1 MDIKTLN
8 LPITSKSICCGY
20 DFIISTPSGGDYIT
34 CPICD
39 NYTKSYDDNICYDD
53 NIDIPYYCNSC
64 KIFFEFGC
72 KHAENGCTDSTFFA
86 QFIESFEY
94 NGIKYEGMPIIESI
108 KDYVKH
114 YKDFKFNWICTH
126 PSNEAECM
134 CLHASYK
141 DPKYYGRCSKK
152 SGILNVTRKE
162 KEIKKYSDVIYVP
175 FVPYHILRILSMGQ
189 GLNYSN

>member
-20 DFIISTPSGGDYIT
+20 DFIILTPSGGDYIT
-34 CPICD
+34 CPICSNMID
-39 NYTKSYDDNICYDD
+39 SFNDLGINDD
-53 NIDIPYYCNSC
+53 IDIPSYCNKC
-64 KIFFEFGC
+64 KIFFDIGC
-72 KHAENGCTDSTFFA
+72 LHALNGCTDSTFFA

-141 DPKYYGRCSKK
+141 DPQYYYRCYRK
-152 SGILNVTRKE
+152 SGIFNVNK
-162 KEIKKYSDVIYVP
+162 KEINKKEINKKE
-175 FVPYHILRILSMGQ
+175 I
-189 GLNYSN
+189 NK